1 VLWSSDCHDA
11 EVPEPGT
18 TALVILLPG
27 AEPALAAARR
37 VDPAVVRPGLPAH
50 VTALYPFLPD
60 DSVTPSVLAAV
71 RSLASALA
79 PASVRLAELLTT
91 PGFVALQAPSLQ
103 PITDAVCDRWPEV
116 APYGGRFGPRP
127 PAHVTVAMGGDEETL
142 SRVGDEVRP
151 LLPLTAH
158 ATSLQLVALTEHGWE
173 PRLDAPLTG

>member
-1 VLWSSDCHDA
+1 M
-11 EVPEPGT
+11 
-18 TALVILLPG
+18 ILLPA

-37 VDPAVVRPGLPAH
+37 IDPALVRPGLPAH

-60 DSVTPSVLAAV
+60 DSVSSSVLDAV
-71 RSLASALA
+71 RSLASAVA
-79 PASVRLAELLTT
+79 PTEVRLDEFLSA
-91 PGFVALQAPSLQ
+91 PGFAALPAPSLQ

-151 LLPLTAH
+151 LLPLTDR
-158 ATSLQLVALTEHGWE
+158 ATALQLVALTEHGWKL
-173 PRLDAPLTG
+173 RLDAPFAG

>member
-1 VLWSSDCHDA
+1 
-11 EVPEPGT
+11 VPSPGT
-18 TALVILLPG
+18 TALVILLPA

-37 VDPAVVRPGLPAH
+37 IDPALVRPGLPAH

-60 DSVTPSVLAAV
+60 GSVSSSVLDAV
-71 RSLASALA
+71 RSLASDVA
-79 PASVRLAELLTT
+79 PTEVRLDEFLSA
-91 PGFVALQAPSLQ
+91 PGFAALPAPSLQ

-151 LLPLTAH
+151 LLPLTDR
-158 ATSLQLVALTEHGWE
+158 ATALQLVALTERGWE
-173 PRLDAPLTG
+173 LRLDAPFTA